1 MSAGNRPSR
10 TLASL
15 AAAAFLATLL
25 AAVPSAQA
33 MQIFVKM
40 VSGKTVTLEVEPS
53 DSIGDVKQKVEDK
66 EGIPPSTFALI
77 FNGKALLD
85 DRTLADYN
93 IQKESTLHLVIVPA
107 PWGFEV
113 LWDFPAESGPFP
125 LGTGPLSL
133 GGLVRDAAGAL
144 CGTTVAGGA
153 NGLGEV
159 FRFDVT
165 TTPATYTTLHG
176 FDGTDG
182 MAPAAGLTWG
192 SDGALYGATTGGTDA
207 SGATVMGTIFR
218 IAPDGS
224 GFQTV
229 YTLDRPGSSS
239 LPTPDACVG
248 HPDSLTCAMARFAQQ
263 STSIREFC
271 GGPLEVAPWDCAYP
285 GTLSCAQAEMS
296 AFASAWHQYTYAPVS
311 SLLAGLDGALYGAT
325 WDTNTCM
332 GLAFRTSLDGSNFGF
347 VDGFDVTWADGTT
360 TAAAGW
366 AGLAQ
371 GPDGTLYAAV
381 YEPAHGSAV
390 LAIGGSAWTFL
401 DPVNHVVLWAG
412 TDVLR
417 PYGTPIFGADGALY
431 GTAVGDG
438 SADLGAVYRLDV
450 STSPATFE
458 VVYRFLGT
466 EGSAPYA
473 GLLKGPTGAL
483 YGVASAGGAQSLGA
497 AFRLDPGTSPAVLTM
512 LHAFGTADG
521 QAPMASLIVGVDGNL
536 YGLAQGGGS
545 QGGGTLFRLVPIDQ
559 DADGSNALYDCD
571 DLDPARFPGNPEVC
585 DRKDNDCNGL
595 VDDGVPTVPTTCGAG
610 ACASTG
616 VQTCVDGRMVDTCVP
631 VPPDDCGVCGGGNQE
646 KDCDGVCFGTRVIGC
661 DYVCGSGLVWD
672 LCEVCGGANE
682 CFGCDGVAYS
692 GMVADDCGVCGGD
705 NREKDCD
712 GVCFGTRE
720 IGCDYVCGSGL
731 KWDLCEVCGGANECF
746 GCDGVAYSGLV
757 FDDCGVCGGTNL
769 CVGCDGVPW
778 SGLVVGCDTICGSG
792 LVWDVCEVCA
802 GAGACV
808 GCDGVPWSQAW
819 VDDCGVCGGLNHGKG
834 CDGVCFS
841 GMEYDRCQVC
851 DGDGIDATPTTCG
864 VGLCASTGIRTCGG
878 PNVFQDTCVPRC
890 VSPNCAFPMAG
901 PGTVVNCL
909 GMNHGDSCSLACDA
923 ANGYL
928 GTPSSGTATC
938 AYGDWSVDFGS
949 VTGCVLAD
957 CGQPATTP
965 GYLFTCTGTTFGST
979 CGVACAAGYDGTPAP
994 VTCGFD
1000 QAWSPASGCAPA
1012 NCAIPMAGPG
1022 TVVNCLGMDHGD
1034 TCSLACDAANGY
1046 VGTPSSG
1053 TATCAYGDWSV
1064 DFGSVTGCVLAD
1076 CGQPATTPGYV
1087 FTCTGTTFGSTC
1099 GVACAA
1105 GYIGTPAP
1113 VTCGFDQAWSHVS
1126 GCVQPEV
1133 CDGIDNDGNGLV
1145 DDGLPTAP
1153 TACGVGACARTGLWA
1168 CVGGA
1173 MKDSCV
1179 PGTPAAS
1186 DATCD
1191 GIDDDCDG
1199 QTDEDYVP
1207 KTCGVGAC
1215 ASTSRC
1221 VAGVEQPCI
1230 PGTPTQ
1236 EVRDGIDNDC
1246 DGLIDEGTP
1255 CSADSQCG
1263 TGHCVDGMC
1272 CDTACGGGIS
1282 GDCQACSVAA
1292 GAALDGVCG
1301 PVAKGSTCRASAGAC
1316 DLGETCDGASTACPT
1331 DRKVAAG
1338 TVCRAA
1344 NGVCDVADTC
1354 DGSSAACTDKVK
1366 TAGTVCRAS
1375 AGACDLADKC
1385 DGVTG
1390 ACPDVLKAVGTVC
1403 RATSGAC
1410 DAAET
1415 CTGTSAACP
1424 ADAIAPAGTVCR
1436 AATGPCD
1443 SAETCNG
1450 KVKTCPTN
1458 VFTGAGTV
1466 CRAATGPCDLADT
1479 CTGSSAAC
1487 PDRFRPSTTVC
1498 RAAAGTCDL
1507 AEKCTGSAAACPA
1520 DHLKASGTVCR
1531 AASGT
1536 CDLAE
1541 SCSGSSTTCPT
1552 NVFKPDG
1559 TSCGRHAVCDD
1570 GACRS
1575 H

>member
-1 MSAGNRPSR
+1 MSAGTRQSR

-15 AAAAFLATLL
+15 AAVAFLATLL

-33 MQIFVKM
+33 MQIFVLM
-40 VSGKTVTLEVEPS
+40 ASGKTITLEVEPS
-53 DSIGDVKQKVEDK
+53 DSIADVKQKVEDK
-66 EGIPPSTFALI
+66 EGIPPATFALI
-77 FNGKALLD
+77 FNGKTLLD

-93 IQKESTLHLVIVPA
+93 IQKESALHLVIVPA

-113 LWDFPAESGPFP
+113 LWEFPAESGTTPF
-125 LGTGPLSL
+125 GTGPASF
-133 GGLVRDAAGAL
+133 GGLVEDVSGAL
-144 CGTTVAGGA
+144 YGTTVAGGDY
-153 NGLGEV
+153 GLGQV
-159 FRFDVT
+159 FRLDRGTLPCTF
-165 TTPATYTTLHG
+165 TTLHS

-192 SDGALYGATTGGTDA
+192 SDGALYGATTGGIEA
-207 SGATVMGTIFR
+207 SDATVMGTIYR
-218 IAPDGS
+218 ITPDGS
-224 GFQTV
+224 AFGTV
-229 YTLDRPGSSS
+229 YTLDRPLPSTAPAPEACAVNPSS
-239 LPTPDACVG
+239 LACAF
-248 HPDSLTCAMARFAQQ
+248 AMFAAQ
-263 STSIREFC
+263 SAWIRDCC
-271 GGPLEVAPWDCAYP
+271 GGPLQTAPWDCAYP
-285 GTLSCAQAEMS
+285 ETISCAQAQMS
-296 AFASAWHQYTYAPVS
+296 AIASAWHDYTYAPAS
-311 SLLAGLDGALYGAT
+311 ALLAGLDGALYGTT
-325 WDTNTCM
+325 WNTNICM
-332 GLAFRTSLDGSNFGF
+332 GTAFTAAQDGTGF
-347 VDGFDVTWADGTT
+347 TFLDGFDVTWPDDTT
-360 TAAAGW
+360 TAASGW
-366 AGLAQ
+366 AGLAR
-371 GPDGTLYAAV
+371 GPDGRLYTAAFD
-381 YEPAHGSAV
+381 PAMGSAV
-390 LAIGGSAWTFL
+390 VALGTSAWTFG
-401 DPVNHVVLWAG
+401 DPPNHQVLYAG
-412 TDVLR
+412 TDILR
-417 PYGTPIFGADGALY
+417 PQGTPVFGADGALY

-438 SADLGAVYRLDV
+438 TADLGAVYRLDP
-450 STSPATFE
+450 STTPAAFA
-458 VVYRFLGT
+458 VAHRFQGPD
-466 EGSAPYA
+466 GQAPVA
-473 GLLKGPTGAL
+473 GLIAGPNGEL
-483 YGVASAGGAQSLGA
+483 YGTASAGGARGLGTI
-497 AFRLDPGTSPAVLTM
+497 FRLVPGTSPAVLQT
-512 LHAFGTADG
+512 LHDFTLAEGEAPVTTLLLAGDG
-521 QAPMASLIVGVDGNL
+521 KL

-545 QGGGTLFRLVPIDQ
+545 LGGGTLFRLVPIDQ
-559 DADGSNALYDCD
+559 DGDGSNALYDCG
-571 DLDPARFPGNPEVC
+571 DLDPARFPGNLEVC
-585 DRKDNDCNGL
+585 DGLDNDCNGL
-595 VDDGVPTVPTTCGAG
+595 IDDGIPRTTTCGVG

-616 VQTCVDGRMVDTCVP
+616 TQSCVDGRLVDTCVP
-631 VPPDDCGVCGGGNQE
+631 VPPDDCGVCGGGNRD
-646 KDCDGVCFGTRVIGC
+646 KDCDGVCFGTRV
-661 DYVCGSGLVWD
+661 
-672 LCEVCGGANE
+672 
-682 CFGCDGVAYS
+682 
-692 GMVADDCGVCGGD
+692 
-705 NREKDCD
+705 
-712 GVCFGTRE
+712 

-746 GCDGVAYSGLV
+746 GCDGVAYSGMV
-757 FDDCGVCGGTNL
+757 FDDCGVCGGDNREKDCDGVCFGTRVIGCDYVCGSGLNWDL
-769 CVGCDGVPW
+769 CEVCGGANECFGCDGVAY
-778 SGLVVGCDTICGSG
+778 SGMMF
-792 LVWDVCEVCA
+792 
-802 GAGACV
+802 
-808 GCDGVPWSQAW
+808 
-819 VDDCGVCGGLNHGKG
+819 DDCGVCGGLNHGKG

-841 GMEYDRCQVC
+841 GKEYDRCMVC
-851 DGDGIDATPTTCG
+851 GGDGIDATPTTCG
-864 VGLCASTGIRTCGG
+864 VGLCASAGIRTCVG

-909 GMNHGDSCSLACDA
+909 GMGHGDSCSLACDA
-923 ANGYL
+923 ANGYV

-957 CGQPATTP
+957 CGQPSAT
-965 GYLFTCTGTTFGST
+965 GYVFTCTGTTFGST
-979 CGVACAAGYDGTPAP
+979 CGIACAAGFDGTPAP

-1000 QAWSPASGCAPA
+1000 QAWSQVSGCAPA
-1012 NCAIPMAGPG
+1012 NCAFPMAGPG
-1022 TVVNCLGMDHGD
+1022 TVVNCLGMGHGD
-1034 TCSLACDAANGY
+1034 SCSLACDAANGY

-1076 CGQPATTPGYV
+1076 CGQPAAAPGYV

-1105 GYIGTPAP
+1105 GYVGTPAP
-1113 VTCGFDQAWSHVS
+1113 VTCGFDQAWGQVS

-1153 TACGVGACARTGLWA
+1153 TACGVATCARTGVWA

-1173 MKDSCV
+1173 MKDSCL

-1186 DATCD
+1186 DAICD
-1191 GIDDDCDG
+1191 GLDDDCDW
-1199 QTDEDYVP
+1199 QADEDWVAT
-1207 KTCGVGAC
+1207 TCGVGAC
-1215 ASTSRC
+1215 AASSRC
-1221 VAGVEQPCI
+1221 DAGVLQACV
-1230 PGTPTQ
+1230 PGTPVQ
-1236 EVRDGIDNDC
+1236 EVRDSIDNDC

-1255 CSADSQCG
+1255 CSTDSQCG

-1282 GDCQACSVAA
+1282 GDCQACSMAA

-1301 PVAKGSTCRASAGAC
+1301 PVAKGSTCRSSAGAC

-1331 DRKVAAG
+1331 DRKAAAG

-1375 AGACDLADKC
+1375 AGTCDHADKC

-1390 ACPDVLKAVGTVC
+1390 ACPDVLKAGGTVC

-1436 AATGPCD
+1436 AATSPCD

-1458 VFTGAGTV
+1458 VFAGAGTV
-1466 CRAATGPCDLADT
+1466 CRAAAGPCDLADT

-1507 AEKCTGSAAACPA
+1507 AEKCTGSAAACPV
-1520 DHLKASGTVCR
+1520 DHLKGSGTVCR

-1541 SCSGSSTTCPT
+1541 SCSGSSRTCPT
-1552 NVFKPDG
+1552 NVFRPDG
-1559 TSCGRHAVCDD
+1559 TSCGKRAVCDD